1 MQQGAAYDERYEIMT
16 AKQSPKAVTAA
27 PVEAPVQHYG
37 IGALIEATGA
47 NGKDVRRWLR
57 SQAKALDVSDTL
69 PGKGGRY
76 AFTAAHV
83 EALAKAYST
92 SKARKGT
99 SAPADAIVSAL
110 SASE

>member
-1 MQQGAAYDERYEIMT
+1 MA
-16 AKQSPKAVTAA
+16 AKQIAPKDVA
-27 PVEAPVQHYG
+27 PVQDAPVQHYG

-76 AFTAAHV
+76 AFTEAHV
-83 EALAKAYST
+83 QALAVAYKS
-92 SKARKGT
+92 SKARKG
-99 SAPADAIVSAL
+99 SAATADALVSAL
-110 SASE
+110 NGE